1 MFQFSGF
8 PSAHYGFMYGWQDRS
23 CRVSPFR
30 HLRIVAYVQLPA
42 AFRSLSRLSS
52 APSARAS
59 ALRPFLLNLLIFD
72 LRFSGG
78 LAIAL
83 AFLQFFR
90 RPSFRADL
98 SVRPSRRL
106 HCFGFSMFV
115 HRFSFRFLGVLML
128 LRYSV
133 FKVLSADARHPH
145 LAASA
150 AIRNWELLPLPSSLL
165 KLSIKKSR
173 QPPALPCRLQ
183 HSTIGRKGLDRR
195 VRDGYGYFPFTH
207 RHRNCFI
214 FTFLPSP
221 TAGRTEMQSLLLP

>member
-1 MFQFSGF
+1 M
-8 PSAHYGFMYGWQDRS
+8 
-23 CRVSPFR
+23 
-30 HLRIVAYVQLPA
+30 QLPA

-83 AFLQFFR
+83 AFLQFFDALLSAR
-90 RPSFRADL
+90 ISPCVPQGVSIALVFRCLSTNPLQGFRSLRPL
-98 SVRPSRRL
+98 SDWCPHVASL
-106 HCFGFSMFV
+106 FGFQGVIRGCTTSTLG
-115 HRFSFRFLGVLML
+115 RFSSHQELGTSSPSLI
-128 LRYSV
+128 
-133 FKVLSADARHPH
+133 
-145 LAASA
+145 ASEA
-150 AIRNWELLPLPSSLL
+150 NSF
-165 KLSIKKSR
+165 IKKSR

-214 FTFLPSP
+214 FTFLPPP

>member
-78 LAIAL
+78 PAIAL
-83 AFLQFFR
+83 AFLQFFQR
-90 RPSFRADL
+90 SAFA
-98 SVRPSRRL
+98 SRL

-115 HRFSFRFLGVLML
+115 HQSSPRLPFPSASFELVSSCCFVIRFSR
-128 LRYSV
+128 
-133 FKVLSADARHPH
+133 
-145 LAASA
+145 
-150 AIRNWELLPLPSSLL
+150 
-165 KLSIKKSR
+165 
-173 QPPALPCRLQ
+173 C
-183 HSTIGRKGLDRR
+183 
-195 VRDGYGYFPFTH
+195 
-207 RHRNCFI
+207 
-214 FTFLPSP
+214 
-221 TAGRTEMQSLLLP
+221 

>member
-78 LAIAL
+78 PAIAL
-83 AFLQFFR
+83 AFLQFFDALLSAR
-90 RPSFRADL
+90 ISPCVPQGVSIALVFRCLSTNPLQGFRSLRPL
-98 SVRPSRRL
+98 SDWCPHVASL
-106 HCFGFSMFV
+106 FGFQGVIRGCTASTLG
-115 HRFSFRFLGVLML
+115 RFSSHQELGTSSPSLI
-128 LRYSV
+128 
-133 FKVLSADARHPH
+133 
-145 LAASA
+145 ASEA
-150 AIRNWELLPLPSSLL
+150 
-165 KLSIKKSR
+165 
-173 QPPALPCRLQ
+173 
-183 HSTIGRKGLDRR
+183 
-195 VRDGYGYFPFTH
+195 
-207 RHRNCFI
+207 
-214 FTFLPSP
+214 
-221 TAGRTEMQSLLLP
+221 